1 MRKFLGFIIVGLKNQ
16 RPGFGI
22 NGQRWFSKFLKKKN
36 SINGHLVTNNRFKKS
51 QDPNLP
57 YFKEKK
63 TEITIFK

>member
-36 SINGHLVTNNRFKKS
+36 SFNGHLVTNNR
-51 QDPNLP
+51 
-57 YFKEKK
+57 
-63 TEITIFK
+63 